1 MEVPWTG
8 LEQRYVDARTD
19 IVEAVSLF
27 LVGQDQ
33 DGTQTFLK
41 FWNGA
46 LERDIILEPPTA
58 KSHFILALIKS
69 TMARVRT
76 IAAAAPAQQNRT
88 VH

>member
-46 LERDIILEPPTA
+46 LERDIHLGAADGKIA
-58 KSHFILALIKS
+58 FHFGA
-69 TMARVRT
+69 
-76 IAAAAPAQQNRT
+76 
-88 VH
+88 H